1 MNTRLLQDRLTLQ
14 AERRPEACA
23 VVCNGERITY
33 SELEDASSRLARAL
47 KAAGC
52 GRGDRVALLLPKS
65 IQALVG
71 MFAALKADCIYVP
84 LDTHSPA
91 ARLVRIL
98 QACESRCVL
107 AVGSTAA
114 LLNEVAG
121 QAGLADSTRIG
132 WMDGGATLKHGL
144 KAAFYWGD
152 VLRCSALPVRSSNSE
167 TDPAHLLFTSG
178 STGMPKGVVIT
189 HANVNHFV
197 EWAVRYF
204 AMQPS
209 DRISGHPPLHFDLS
223 TFDIHGSVAAGA
235 QLHLLPPELSIL
247 PHRLAAFIRDSELTQ
262 WFSVP
267 SILNHLAKSDAVLE
281 HDFPSLRRLL
291 WCGEKFPTPALIY
304 WMRRL
309 PHVSFVNLYGPTE
322 TTIASSYYQV
332 PHCPE
337 EDTAEIPI
345 GAPCDGE
352 QLLVLDEQLQPVA
365 PGQIGDLYIG
375 GVGLSPG
382 YWKDPQKT
390 SQVFLSDPASA
401 DRSDRIYKTGDLA
414 RIADDGSIYLV
425 GRSDSQV
432 KSRGYRIELG
442 EIEAAVHAVPGVREA
457 AVVAIDAGGF
467 EGTAI
472 CCAYVPS
479 PGSDLSPV
487 SLKKHLSQVLPQY
500 MLPARWLA
508 LDRLPQ
514 NGNGKTDRPWLKEQ
528 FRHEPVPSVAPA
540 QVQPMKEAL
549 HVV

>member
-1 MNTRLLQDRLTLQ
+1 
-14 AERRPEACA
+14 
-23 VVCNGERITY
+23 
-33 SELEDASSRLARAL
+33 
-47 KAAGC
+47 
-52 GRGDRVALLLPKS
+52 
-65 IQALVG
+65 
-71 MFAALKADCIYVP
+71 
-84 LDTHSPA
+84 
-91 ARLVRIL
+91 
-98 QACESRCVL
+98 
-107 AVGSTAA
+107 
-114 LLNEVAG
+114 
-121 QAGLADSTRIG
+121 
-132 WMDGGATLKHGL
+132 MDGGATLKHGMR
-144 KAAFYWGD
+144 AAFYWGD
-152 VLRCSALPVRSSNSE
+152 VLRCSALTVRASNAE

-204 AMQPS
+204 GMQPS

-223 TFDIHGSVAAGA
+223 TFDIHGTIAAGA

-267 SILNHLAKSDAVLE
+267 SILNHLAKSDAVQD

-322 TTIASSYYQV
+322 TTIASSYYRV

-345 GAPCDGE
+345 GAACEGE
-352 QLLVLDEQLQPVA
+352 QLMLLDERLQPVA
-365 PGQIGDLYIG
+365 QGQIGDLYIG

-390 SQVFLSDPASA
+390 SEVFLPDPASA
-401 DRSDRIYKTGDLA
+401 DSSSRIYKTGDLA
-414 RIADDGSIYLV
+414 RIASDGSIYLV

-457 AVVAIDAGGF
+457 AVVAIDADGF
-467 EGTAI
+467 EGTTI
-472 CCAYVPS
+472 CCAYVSS
-479 PGSDLSPV
+479 PDSALSTLA
-487 SLKKHLSQVLPQY
+487 LKKHLSEVLPHY
-500 MLPARWLA
+500 MLPVRWLA
-508 LDRLPQ
+508 LDRMPQ

-528 FRHEPVPSVAPA
+528 FRHEPVPNMASP
-540 QVQPMKEAL
+540 QGQPMKEAL
-549 HVV
+549 HAV